1 MINTLL
7 QKDLIIPQFVK
18 FCVHHTP
25 SAANA
30 VPIETLSTSTHG
42 VGVVGRTTEQTTL
55 QELELTGNGRL
66 FVAQGRVLHNKTHR
80 NITQNNHKK
89 HIITSQ
95 LSHDFTH

>member
-42 VGVVGRTTEQTTL
+42 VGVIGRTTEQTTL

-66 FVAQGRVLHNKTHR
+66 FVAQGRVLHNTTLYISQHPHSYSPSL
-80 NITQNNHKK
+80 TQYHVVR
-89 HIITSQ
+89 
-95 LSHDFTH
+95 